1 VQRLAP
7 KIALALAVAL
17 AAEVALVTRHD
28 GESHYLHTQRYEDVY
43 YLPPPAWLTVFSLGH
58 KEALAGMIWLRS
70 LIYFGDELMHRGQV
84 RHLFPYTDAML
95 SLDPYFKKVYQWISA
110 CALYRTGTVTADD
123 AKQVIAYLERGV
135 RLFPDDGEL
144 AWTLGAD
151 YLYELPPL
159 LQSEAERQ
167 EAKRRAMEHLKVAAL
182 RGAGP
187 PWLALS
193 TATELGKLGQHE
205 QEIAHLQEIYDQVS
219 DPDVKEQIELRMS
232 RLRSVAYTE
241 ALRHTYEELEAA
253 RPRDF
258 PYLDRELYLLVGPKP
273 PFDGQAL
280 LLRDFD
286 PQEDRFEQEPAAP

>member
-1 VQRLAP
+1 VRRFGP
-7 KIALALAVAL
+7 KIALALALAVA
-17 AAEVALVTRHD
+17 AQVALVTRRQ

-58 KEALAGMIWLRS
+58 REALAGLIWLRS
-70 LIYFGDELMHRGQV
+70 LIYFGDELMHRGEV

-95 SLDPYFKKVYQWISA
+95 TLDPYFKKVYMWISS
-110 CALYRTGTVTADD
+110 CALYRTGTITAAD

-151 YLYELPPL
+151 YLYELPSL
-159 LQSEAERQ
+159 LATPEERA
-167 EAKRRAMEHLKVAAL
+167 EAKRRGLEHLEVAAL

-205 QEIAHLQEIYDQVS
+205 QEIAHLEEIYAQVS
-219 DPDVKEQIELRMS
+219 DPDVRWQIEHRLS
-232 RLRSVAYTE
+232 RLRSAAYTE
-241 ALRHTYEELEAA
+241 AFRRANEELEAA
-253 RPRDF
+253 RIRDF
-258 PYLDRELYLLVGPKP
+258 PYLDSGLYLLVGPKP

-280 LLRDFD
+280 LLRHFD
-286 PQEDRFEQEPAAP
+286 PVAERFDRAPSSQ

>member
-1 VQRLAP
+1 M
-7 KIALALAVAL
+7 
-17 AAEVALVTRHD
+17 
-28 GESHYLHTQRYEDVY
+28 
-43 YLPPPAWLTVFSLGH
+43 LT
-58 KEALAGMIWLRS
+58 
-70 LIYFGDELMHRGQV
+70 
-84 RHLFPYTDAML
+84 
-95 SLDPYFKKVYQWISA
+95 LDPYFKKVYSWISA

-159 LQSEAERQ
+159 LQNEAERQ
-167 EAKRRAMEHLKVAAL
+167 EAKRRAIEHLKVAAL

-219 DPDVKEQIELRMS
+219 DPDIKDQIEQRMS

-253 RPRDF
+253 RLRDF

-273 PFDGQAL
+273 PFDGQAQR
-280 LLRDFD
+280 LRNFD
-286 PQEDRFEQEPAAP
+286 PQEHRFEQEPAAP